1 MLKACVG
8 QSSDPS
14 TERAAEKAAA
24 QAMGQARI
32 GEADLVLVFF
42 TVDHV
47 PEYQKLAETLRL
59 IARTDRIMGCSGR

>member
-1 MLKACVG
+1 
-8 QSSDPS
+8 
-14 TERAAEKAAA
+14 
-24 QAMGQARI
+24 MGQARI